1 MIYVIWA
8 FGIIAMGIGLLG
20 TALPALPGTP
30 LIFFGAWLIAWWGD
44 YKIISGGTLLALAFL
59 AALGF
64 IADIVASG
72 LGAKRVG
79 ASRRALIGATLGSLV
94 GIFFALPGMIIGPF
108 IGASVGEY
116 SHQRS
121 LPRAASVG
129 LGTWVGLLIG
139 FNSFCMTHATCPCSN
154 RGKLMTL

>member
-139 FNSFCMTHATCPCSN
+139 TALKVAVAVAMIVIFAIAAWA
-154 RGKLMTL
+154 